1 MSYISYTEWIGTE
14 KKTSR
19 KRTIPWSSIERVR
32 GLWLGQAFRTSLG
45 REDAEDLFQDALLAA
60 LEGMDR
66 LRIAENQDPEDAFIA
81 WFWGILRHKR
91 VSYQRRRKRIQ
102 ELMVEREHQIN
113 HRGGNASEETAV
125 HLSLGLFERSS
136 PEGAQV
142 LRKRFL
148 EGHQLEELASE
159 MGVSVP
165 TACRRVKSAL
175 NAFRGCVE
183 MIQT

>member
-1 MSYISYTEWIGTE
+1 MSYISYTEWVGSE
-14 KKTSR
+14 KKTTG
-19 KRTIPWSSIERVR
+19 KRTIPWSSIEKVR
-32 GLWLGQAFRTSLG
+32 TLWLSQAFRSCLA

-66 LRIAENQDPEDAFIA
+66 LRISENQEPADAFIA

-91 VSYQRRRKRIQ
+91 VSYQRRRKRLQ
-102 ELMVEREHQIN
+102 ELLVEREHQIAPQRN
-113 HRGGNASEETAV
+113 GGKEATAI
-125 HLSLGLFERSS
+125 HLSLGLFERTS
-136 PEGAQV
+136 PENANV

-148 EGHQLEELASE
+148 EGHQLEELANE

-175 NAFRGCVE
+175 SAFRGCVE
-183 MIQT
+183 LVQT